1 MTSVPFGRIE
11 STSAALG
18 AREALLVGTVLA
30 CLIVWLPLQT
40 PIAALAYQ
48 YGGIPVTAARAIL
61 LLKDVIVAAAV
72 VALLVRH
79 RTHLGLR
86 WYDVAALAYVGLI
99 ALYSVV
105 PALLGSDLP
114 FMSVAGSARVFA
126 VPVELYALGRLAVL
140 SGVEVAALVRVFLVA
155 SAVAAALTV
164 AQWALTSESF
174 WTSVINMPQ
183 FVREVQGLPGA
194 LSLWDISILGH
205 YGVGAGNSGQFLRA
219 IGPFTHPV
227 GTGHYF
233 VAPLLLSVA
242 RTMTTDRRDPR
253 AVAGWALLA
262 LLFAAAVI
270 TPISR
275 GSWIAAGYG
284 VLVLGLTLHRVRL
297 ALAAVVLTGLFV
309 ILVPP
314 FSYSV
319 RSAISFQDSS
329 VIAHGEAV
337 GEGLGTVIDNPIGL
351 GVGQADQFGSAFAGG
366 ADAAGVGENMYLSVL
381 VTVGPLGLAAL
392 LLWMLGLALGLAPR
406 RDRATSWMRAALF
419 AALAGYAVSAMTSSS
434 LMRFTT
440 SGSFWLLVGLLV
452 LSGPVDV
459 RGGIAS
465 ARRQLC
471 EVRIPSRSR

>member
-1 MTSVPFGRIE
+1 
-11 STSAALG
+11 
-18 AREALLVGTVLA
+18 
-30 CLIVWLPLQT
+30 
-40 PIAALAYQ
+40 
-48 YGGIPVTAARAIL
+48 
-61 LLKDVIVAAAV
+61 
-72 VALLVRH
+72 
-79 RTHLGLR
+79 
-86 WYDVAALAYVGLI
+86 
-99 ALYSVV
+99 
-105 PALLGSDLP
+105 
-114 FMSVAGSARVFA
+114 
-126 VPVELYALGRLAVL
+126 
-140 SGVEVAALVRVFLVA
+140 VRVFLVA

-242 RTMTTDRRDPR
+242 RTMTTNRRDPR

-275 GSWIAAGYG
+275 GSWIAAGLG

-465 ARRQLC
+465 ARRQLS